1 MPRHLVKAALMM
13 LMVAGC
19 APSGCTPSGADVTL
33 TATMSQPV
41 YQADQ
46 AVEIV
51 LTLQNKSS
59 SDIVLSPDWIG
70 NVRVLE
76 FSQNG
81 ALVPLRA
88 TYTLFDVALGT
99 RLESSL
105 APLPAG
111 QSLTI
116 RVASYEDV
124 AFGGQTLRTVIFDTR
139 EVHPAR
145 DFFLL
150 GPGDFRL
157 KLAYHYLG
165 PDGGQSVF
173 RDELRSNEVS
183 FRIEP

>member
-1 MPRHLVKAALMM
+1 MLNGQRHLR
-13 LMVAGC
+13 
-19 APSGCTPSGADVTL
+19 
-33 TATMSQPV
+33 
-41 YQADQ
+41 
-46 AVEIV
+46 
-51 LTLQNKSS
+51 
-59 SDIVLSPDWIG
+59 LSPIF
-70 NVRVLE
+70 E
-76 FSQNG
+76 FAASSE
-81 ALVPLRA
+81 LVNFIHKHHASLC
-88 TYTLFDVALGT
+88 LFDVALGT